1 MTISVKKVLG
11 ICCLMLIISAVQGLA
26 QQSANEVAKDSL
38 TIAED
43 LNKGDELL
51 AAADSARI
59 ADSLEVYSLQSQLEA
74 LRTSDTRKKQ
84 QLQARLDSIQQAN
97 LERESRIRN
106 QVDSM
111 RAATPGMPVTL
122 FGDTLFRIYAKIGP
136 FRPAERA
143 ATVTRKLERLIEED
157 AFHSDQL
164 KVVASEETQDL
175 IHSDIIIMSVTD
187 RDAFW
192 ANTDKEALA
201 QNLKSVIISGV
212 EKYQTEF
219 GLINTM
225 KRFGMLALVL
235 FLLALIIVYLNKGF
249 NYLVEKALVKSRFI
263 ITGVKFRNYEF
274 LSVDR
279 ETQVIRWIFNGVK
292 WFLIIILV
300 YLSLPII
307 FSIFPSTKDIATQL
321 IGYILDPLRM
331 VFRGVFGYIPE
342 LMTIAV
348 VMFVTYNFVK
358 FLFFLANEIRTE
370 KLVIP
375 GFYPDWALPTYNLL
389 RVLVYAFAFVII
401 FPYLPGSG
409 SPAFQGVSVFLGLLI
424 SLGSSSAIGNIIAGL
439 VITYM
444 RAFKVGDRVKIG
456 DITGD
461 VLEKTMLVTRLRTI
475 KNEEVTIPNAAILN
489 GSTVNYSTSAKERGL
504 ILHTTV
510 TIGYDVPWRQV
521 HELLISAATK
531 TADVNEDPKPF
542 ILQTSLDDFYVSY
555 QLNAYTD
562 TPEIAA
568 RIYSDLH
575 ANIQDAFNEAGV
587 EILSPHYRAARDGNM
602 VTIPASYLPDDYK
615 VPNFNVKINKDG
627 ND

>member
-1 MTISVKKVLG
+1 MKLSLNKG
-11 ICCLMLIISAVQGLA
+11 FGFCCLFVAVLA
-26 QQSANEVAKDSL
+26 SQSIAQKTVNEAAKDSL

-74 LRTSDTRKKQ
+74 LRTSDTLKKQ

-97 LERESRIRN
+97 SERESRIRN

-111 RAATPGMPVTL
+111 RAATPGMPVIL

-143 ATVTRKLERLIEED
+143 ATVTRKLERLVEED
-157 AFHSDQL
+157 AFHSEQL

-175 IHSDIIIMSVTD
+175 MHADIIIMSVTD

-192 ANTDKEALA
+192 ANMDKEALA

-279 ETQVIRWIFNGVK
+279 ETQVIRWVFNGVK

-321 IGYILDPLRM
+321 IGYIIEPLRM

-531 TADVNEDPKPF
+531 TADINEAPNPF

-615 VPNFNVKINKDG
+615 VPNFNMKINKDG

>member
-1 MTISVKKVLG
+1 MKKVLG
-11 ICCLMLIISAVQGLA
+11 ICCLMLAISAVEGLA

-143 ATVTRKLERLIEED
+143 ATVTRKLERLVEED
-157 AFHSDQL
+157 AFHSEQL
-164 KVVASEETQDL
+164 KVVASEETHDL
-175 IHSDIIIMSVTD
+175 MHADIIIMSVTD

-192 ANTDKEALA
+192 ANMDKAALA

-274 LSVDR
+274 LSVAR
-279 ETQVIRWIFNGVK
+279 ETQVIRWVFNGVK

-531 TADVNEDPKPF
+531 TADINEAPKPF

-602 VTIPASYLPDDYK
+602 VTIPTSYLPDDYK

>member
-1 MTISVKKVLG
+1 MKLSLNKG
-11 ICCLMLIISAVQGLA
+11 FGFCCLFVAVLA
-26 QQSANEVAKDSL
+26 SQSIAQKTVNEAAKDSL

-97 LERESRIRN
+97 SERESRIRN

-111 RAATPGMPVTL
+111 RAATPGMPVIL

-143 ATVTRKLERLIEED
+143 ATVTRKLERLVEED
-157 AFHSDQL
+157 AFHSEQL

-175 IHSDIIIMSVTD
+175 MHADIIIMSVTD

-192 ANTDKEALA
+192 ANMDKEALA

-279 ETQVIRWIFNGVK
+279 ETQVIRWVFNGVK

-475 KNEEVTIPNAAILN
+475 KNEEVTIPNGAILN

-531 TADVNEDPKPF
+531 TADINETPKPF

-615 VPNFNVKINKDG
+615 VPNFNMKINKDG